1 MKRRFSSYG
10 PINTKTEYYAP
21 REALIDSVARQMLG
35 ASEADEGGHYVTI
48 WAPRQTGKT
57 WTMQEAVNRIRASNH
72 AVNTCFMSMESAKS
86 ETSAHVVLEIFS
98 REMRRG
104 LGDSVP
110 TISEWKDFPALFS
123 HECLD
128 KPLILVVDEFDA
140 INEECISKFASEFRN
155 IYLQR
160 TAERHRPLEQRSYL
174 LHGLALIGVRSVLGI
189 ENATGSPFNVQ
200 RSVRI
205 PNLTFD
211 EVKGMFDW
219 YQRDSGQ
226 RIEPDVVVRLFAE
239 TNGQPGLVG
248 WLGELLTETY
258 NRAPDAPITM
268 REFEGMYVAAVN
280 LLPNNTI
287 LNMLSK
293 AKQPPYRDF
302 VLRLFETEKKMLFAY
317 DSPEMNY
324 LYVNGV
330 IDYDNADQ
338 VQQNARFSSPFVQK
352 RLFNYF
358 AKEVFHDLG
367 RMLDPFDDL
376 SDIFTGDALC
386 LPPLLARYQAYLK
399 QNSRW
404 LFQNAP
410 RRADLRVYEAVYHFN
425 LYLYLHQFLRGKG
438 ANVWPEFPTG
448 NGKIDIIITYRGQIH
463 GIELKTFADVAEY
476 RNALGQAAQYGK
488 QLQLAEITLLFF
500 IESISDEHR
509 KKFETP
515 VLDKATG
522 VTVTPVFVETGA

>member
-10 PINTKTEYYAP
+10 PINIKTEYYAP
-21 REALIDSVARQMLG
+21 RSALIESVTRQLLG
-35 ASEADEGGHYVTI
+35 ASEADEGGHYITI

-57 WTMQEAVNRIRASNH
+57 WTMLETVKAIRASNNE
-72 AVNTCFMSMESAKS
+72 ANACFMSMESAKS
-86 ETSAHVVLEIFS
+86 ETSAQVILEIFS
-98 REMRRG
+98 REMRRA
-104 LGDSVP
+104 LNDSVP

-128 KPLILVVDEFDA
+128 KPLILIIDKFDA
-140 INEECISKFASEFRN
+140 IGEEFIGKFASEFRN
-155 IYLQR
+155 LYLSR
-160 TAERHRPLEQRSYL
+160 KNEASLSHEKTYL

-205 PNLTFD
+205 PNLTFE
-211 EVKGMFDW
+211 EVAGMFDW

-226 RIEPDVVVRLFAE
+226 RIEPEVVARLFAE

-258 NRAPDAPITM
+258 NCTPDAPITM
-268 REFEGMYVAAVN
+268 REFEGMYAAAVN

-302 VLRLFETEKKMLFAY
+302 ALRLFDTEKKMSFAY

-330 IDYDNADQ
+330 IDYDTVDQ
-338 VQQNARFSSPFVQK
+338 IQQYARFSCPFVQK

-358 AKEVFHDLG
+358 AKEVFHDIG

-386 LPPLLARYQAYLK
+386 LPPLLARYQAYLR

-410 RRADLRVYEAVYHFN
+410 RRADLRIYEAVYHFN

-438 ANVWPEFPTG
+438 AEVWPEFPTG
-448 NGKIDIIITYRGQIH
+448 NVKIDILIAYRGH
-463 GIELKTFADVAEY
+463 MYGLELKTFADVAEY
-476 RNALGQAAQYGK
+476 RNALAQAAQYGK
-488 QLQLAEITLLFF
+488 QLRLAEITLLFF
-500 IESISDEHR
+500 IESISAKHRETYERPLLDEQ
-509 KKFETP
+509 
-515 VLDKATG
+515 TG
-522 VTVTPVFVETGA
+522 VTVTPVFIETGV